1 MLSAHEFSVGH
12 VSDATAGLTLV
23 LPRRQHDIAFLV
35 AGSDTSKI
43 AVALEGDH
51 RFLSFECSGNTS
63 WSGMIIPNVTVEV
76 DETSVTD
83 SAPLGVLIRTGTT
96 LAIKTKQ
103 DGGMGN
109 QNVPVATDLI
119 PCADSLIAR
128 FSRWRVVIG
137 DGISKRELKAINTA
151 AKEG

>member
-1 MLSAHEFSVGH
+1 MLSPHEFSIGH
-12 VSDATAGLTLV
+12 LSDATAGLTLV
-23 LPRRQHDIAFLV
+23 LPRGQHDIAFLI

-51 RFLSFECSGNTS
+51 RFLSFDCSGNTS
-63 WSGMIIPNVTVEV
+63 RSGVVIPNVTVEV

-83 SAPLGVLIRTGTT
+83 SAPLGVLVRAGTT

-103 DGGMGN
+103 HGGMGN
-109 QNVPVATDLI
+109 QTVPVAADLT
-119 PCADSLIAR
+119 PCADTLIAR

-137 DGISKRELKAINTA
+137 DGLSKRELKVIEA
-151 AKEG
+151 A

>member
-1 MLSAHEFSVGH
+1 MLSPHEFSIGH
-12 VSDATAGLTLV
+12 LNDATARLTLV
-23 LPRRQHDIAFLV
+23 LPRGQHDIAFFI

-51 RFLSFECSGNTS
+51 RFLSFNCSGNTS
-63 WSGMIIPNVTVEV
+63 WSGVVIPNVTVEV

-83 SAPLGVLIRTGTT
+83 LAPLGVLVRAGTT
-96 LAIKTKQ
+96 LAIKTKR

-109 QNVPVATDLI
+109 QTVPIATDLT
-119 PCADSLIAR
+119 PCADTLMAR

-137 DGISKRELKAINTA
+137 EGLSKRELKAIEA
-151 AKEG
+151 A